1 MDAPDGG
8 RVLRQYR
15 FPRLRRAHQPPRPHD
30 RPVHVRVILG
40 EDVLRLIL
48 LREDVLEDLVYG
60 RGRGILR
67 GTAPDGSHEDH
78 AARIGTGG
86 GRGRGGGAA
95 GGDQFSTKREISG
108 AGKKTR
114 QVIEELTASLREFR
128 RPRSRYYSRRS
139 PPTSPPTCHPDPRR
153 AS

>member
-86 GRGRGGGAA
+86 GRGGGEVRRGEIN
-95 GGDQFSTKREISG
+95 FPRNERFREQ
-108 AGKKTR
+108 AKKT
-114 QVIEELTASLREFR
+114 AK
-128 RPRSRYYSRRS
+128 
-139 PPTSPPTCHPDPRR
+139 
-153 AS
+153 